1 MTGLDDLPQLGGD
14 VFDLLLDLVDDAVEA
29 LADLTLGLA
38 AQLWGDDEPG
48 DDAGRCAGEERD
60 RELPESECA
69 FVIEHARPPPQ
80 IRCHP
85 RARCDGGDRREES
98 D

>member
-1 MTGLDDLPQLGGD
+1 MTGLDVLPLLGGD
-14 VFDLLLDLVDDAVEA
+14 VFALLLDLVDDAVEA
-29 LADLTLGLA
+29 FADLTLGLA

-48 DDAGRCAGEERD
+48 DDAGRCAGEKRD

-69 FVIEHARPPPQ
+69 LVVEHVRPPPQ
-80 IRCHP
+80 IRSHP
-85 RARCDGGDRREES
+85 PPRCDDADRPEET